1 MPFSPILGP
10 EIPPFA
16 PSDAPPPGRVW
27 PFFNWA
33 LLGAWRGIL
42 WAIFW
47 SVLVGSFEAI
57 SATML
62 GMLIDGLGQSEP
74 ALMWRD
80 VGLIFSVF
88 AFYYL
93 IARPVVFGL
102 NTAAASIRL
111 EPNLFPLIL
120 SRLHRYTIG
129 QAVTFF
135 DNDFAGRIAQK
146 QMQTARAA
154 TDVVTSLIETAAFSL
169 SSVVGSVLLMATI
182 DGRIAV
188 LLLIWI
194 AGYLLFIRN
203 SLKRIRGASAA
214 RGGSMTTASKPLNS
228 SGSSGRRKRSR
239 AATVTFFSPSMA
251 RAPFSSAAIIGA
263 SLSTA

>member
-102 NTAAASIRL
+102 NTAAASIASA
-111 EPNLFPLIL
+111 PGKN
-120 SRLHRYTIG
+120 T
-129 QAVTFF
+129 
-135 DNDFAGRIAQK
+135 
-146 QMQTARAA
+146 RAA
-154 TDVVTSLIETAAFSL
+154 AP
-169 SSVVGSVLLMATI
+169 
-182 DGRIAV
+182 
-188 LLLIWI
+188 
-194 AGYLLFIRN
+194 
-203 SLKRIRGASAA
+203 A
-214 RGGSMTTASKPLNS
+214 RLQWPPA
-228 SGSSGRRKRSR
+228 SR
-239 AATVTFFSPSMA
+239 ASPS
-251 RAPFSSAAIIGA
+251 RASDGKWHAM
-263 SLSTA
+263 